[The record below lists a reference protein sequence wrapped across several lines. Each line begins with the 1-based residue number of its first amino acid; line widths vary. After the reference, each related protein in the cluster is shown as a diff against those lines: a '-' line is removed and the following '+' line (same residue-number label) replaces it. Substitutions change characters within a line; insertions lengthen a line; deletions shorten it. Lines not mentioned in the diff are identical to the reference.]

1 MRYAILEALT
11 EAKLS
16 IPFAEPHVHPM
27 TDAPIKIRL
36 QRGRT

>member
-16 IPFAEPHVHPM
+16 IPFAEPHLHP
-27 TDAPIKIRL
+27 TTAAPIEIRL
-36 QRGRT
+36 RRARA